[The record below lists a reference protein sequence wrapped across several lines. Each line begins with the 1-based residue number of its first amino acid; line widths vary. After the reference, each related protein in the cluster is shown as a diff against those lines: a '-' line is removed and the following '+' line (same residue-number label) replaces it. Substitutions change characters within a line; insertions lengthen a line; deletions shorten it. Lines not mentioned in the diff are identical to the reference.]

1 RTAAIF
7 VMSIFRRKK
16 APRYPTRHPLPIVRR
31 RLPMRYHMR
40 HQFGVRDVAFLQ
52 TMHALTGAAL
62 SSGNHVTVLRN
73 GVRIFPAMLSAVR
86 AAQKTINLEFYIY
99 WDGEIGRTFAE
110 VLAERARAGVQ
121 VKVILDAVGSGGMS
135 GTLVQFMQ
143 RNGIDIEWYHPLR
156 WYTLSR
162 VNHRTHRKLLVV
174 DGEVGFS
181 GGVGIADD
189 WLGDADAKDHWR
201 ETVVRVEGPVVSQMQ
216 FAFMDNWVKSRGE
229 LLTGLDYFPQ
239 LPPRGSHIAQVI
251 KSSPSEGSST
261 VKLMYV
267 ISIVAAQKSIYI
279 SNAYFVPDRD
289 TIRALEGAV
298 RRGVDVRVI
307 VPGEQTDVP
316 IVRQASRLHY
326 DLLLRRGIRIFEYQ
340 PTMMHAKTMVVD
352 GIWTTIGSS
361 NFDDR
366 SFRLN
371 DEVNVNV
378 YDEAIAKQVETMFF
392 EDVAR
397 STEITP
403 RKWLRRTAFDR
414 LKEAFA
420 GVFKRQL

>member
-1 RTAAIF
+1 MLFPR
-7 VMSIFRRKK
+7 RRKK
-16 APRYPTRHPLPIVRR
+16 PRYPGRTPLPMVRR
-31 RLPMRYHMR
+31 RIPMRYHMR

-62 SSGNHVTVLRN
+62 SEGNKVEILKN
-73 GVRIFPAMLSAVR
+73 GVRFFPSILAAVR
-86 AAQKTINLEFYIY
+86 AARKTINCEFYIY
-99 WDGEIGRTFAE
+99 WDGEVGRQFAE
-110 VLAERARAGVQ
+110 ALAERSRAGVK
-121 VKVILDAVGSGGMS
+121 VNVILDAVGSAPMS
-135 GTLVQFMQ
+135 RELIDFLQ
-143 RNGIDIEWYHPLR
+143 RNGISIEWYHPLR

-162 VNHRTHRKLLVV
+162 FNHRTHRKILIV
-174 DGEVGFS
+174 DGEIGFS
-181 GGVGIADD
+181 GGFGIADD
-189 WLGDADAKDHWR
+189 WLGDADSKDHWR
-201 ETVVRVEGPVVSQMQ
+201 ETVVRVEGPVVTQMQ

-239 LPPRGSHIAQVI
+239 LAPRGNVLTQVL

-261 VKLMYV
+261 VKLMYIV
-267 ISIVAAQKSIYI
+267 SIVSAASSIYI

-307 VPGEQTDVP
+307 VPGENTDVP
-316 IVRQASRLHY
+316 IVRHASRWQY
-326 DLLLRRGIRIFEYQ
+326 ERLLRRGIRLFEYQ

-371 DEVNVNV
+371 DEVNVNI
-378 YDEAIAKQVETMFF
+378 YDETIAGQMEQMFY
-392 EDVAR
+392 EDLAR
-397 STEITP
+397 SEEITS
-403 RKWLRRTAFDR
+403 RRWLRRPLFDR
-414 LKEAFA
+414 MKEKVAAWLKP
-420 GVFKRQL
+420 QL

>member
-1 RTAAIF
+1 MTF
-7 VMSIFRRKK
+7 LRKK
-16 APRYPTRHPLPIVRR
+16 PPRYPRRPTVPIVRR

-40 HQFGVRDVAFLQ
+40 HQFGIRDVAFLQ
-52 TMHALTGAAL
+52 TMHALTGAPLAE
-62 SSGNHVTVLRN
+62 GNSVTVLKN
-73 GVRIFPAMLSAVR
+73 GVQIFPSML
-86 AAQKTINLEFYIY
+86 AAIKGAKKTLNLEFYIY

-110 VLAERARAGVQ
+110 ALAERARAGVA
-121 VKVILDAVGSGGMS
+121 VKVILDAVGSSGMS
-135 GTLVQFMQ
+135 QSLIDFMA
-143 RNGIDIEWYHPLR
+143 RNGVDLEWYHPIR

-162 VNHRTHRKLLVV
+162 LNHRTHRKLLIV

-181 GGVGIADD
+181 GGVGIADN
-189 WLGDADAKDHWR
+189 WLGDADSKEHWR
-201 ETVVRVEGPVVSQMQ
+201 ETVIRVEGPVVTQMQ
-216 FAFMDNWVKSRGE
+216 SAFMDNWVKSRGE

-239 LPPRGSHIAQVI
+239 IKPRGDHIAQVI

-261 VKLMYV
+261 VKLLYI
-267 ISIVAAQKSIYI
+267 ISIVAAERSIYI
-279 SNAYFVPDRD
+279 SNAYFVPDPD

-298 RRGVDVRVI
+298 RRGVDVRVVI
-307 VPGEQTDVP
+307 PGDKSDVP
-316 IVRQASRLHY
+316 IARQAGRLY
-326 DLLLRRGIRIFEYQ
+326 YELLLRRGIRIFEYQ

-378 YDEAIAKQVETMFF
+378 YDEAIARQVETMFF

-403 RKWLRRTAFDR
+403 RKWLRRPAFDR

>member
-1 RTAAIF
+1 M
-7 VMSIFRRKK
+7 VLFRRKK
-16 APRYPTRHPLPIVRR
+16 PPRYPHRPVLPIVRR
-31 RLPMRYHMR
+31 RLPMRYHMK

-52 TMHALTGAAL
+52 TMHALTGAPL
-62 SSGNHVTVLRN
+62 SSDNRVELLKN
-73 GVRIFPAMLSAVR
+73 GVRIFPSML
-86 AAQKTINLEFYIY
+86 AAIKAARKTINLEFYIY
-99 WDGEIGRTFAE
+99 WDGDVGRTFAE
-110 VLAERARAGVQ
+110 TLAERARAGVQ
-121 VKVILDAVGSGGMS
+121 VKVILDAVGSATMS
-135 GTLVQFMQ
+135 QSLIDFLL
-143 RNGIDIEWYHPLR
+143 RNGVDLEWYHPIR

-162 VNHRTHRKLLVV
+162 ANHRTHRKLLVV
-174 DGEVGFS
+174 DGEIGFS

-189 WLGDADAKDHWR
+189 WLGDADAKNHWR
-201 ETVVRVEGPVVSQMQ
+201 DTVARVEGPAVSQMQ

-239 LPPRGSHIAQVI
+239 IAPRGSHTAQVI

-261 VKLMYV
+261 VKLMYI
-267 ISIVAAQKSIYI
+267 ISIVSAQKSIYI

-307 VPGEQTDVP
+307 VPGEDSDVP

-326 DLLLRRGIRIFEYQ
+326 DLLLPRGIRIFEYQ

-352 GIWTTIGSS
+352 GIWSTIGSS

-378 YDEAIAKQVETMFF
+378 YDEGIAREMEAMFLEDLSHSSEVSLKRWFRRPMF
-392 EDVAR
+392 ER
-397 STEITP
+397 I
-403 RKWLRRTAFDR
+403 
-414 LKEAFA
+414 KESFA
-420 GVFKRQL
+420 GVLKRQL